1 MNKIAQLTDLFS
13 AEDGLNFNTGRA
25 ARMASAGKK
34 ASKPPHVREE
44 SSGASSSEEG
54 APSLGAGKVSRL
66 MGAGNDRDKD
76 NVSLPD

>member
-34 ASKPPHVREE
+34 ASKPPMSVR
-44 SSGASSSEEG
+44 
-54 APSLGAGKVSRL
+54 KVRVPVRVKKARQVLVRVKSV
-66 MGAGNDRDKD
+66 A
-76 NVSLPD
+76 